1 MKIAYAFR
9 RSVYYPYHGNPR
21 LLPDKKI
28 LPSFFSKIRKI
39 GFEGIELS
47 IDMLGGL
54 GATEKSVGKMR
65 LELEQYGVPCIA
77 VRGGGGFSQPNV
89 SSQNRKLLEKT
100 IEVAH
105 WIGAETVNT
114 TMSTLPRNSN
124 KSGSFVG
131 ESISQGSSR
140 MASSDDF
147 NRTGDVLSEIGEIA
161 GNKDVY
167 ITIEVHQHSIVDNS
181 WSALHLLELIDSPN
195 IFLNPDLGN
204 IYWCYDIPEEST
216 EDAIVALAPHSR
228 YWHCKNL
235 KRVYIPENEHSI
247 FLRTAL
253 PDGDIDYRF
262 AITAMK
268 EAGFNDYLAIEGA
281 MEGDQL
287 TADSKSYDYVTQ
299 ILNEL
304 DISQN

>member
-9 RSVYYPYHGNPR
+9 RSVYYPYHGNQR
-21 LLPDKKI
+21 FLPDKKI
-28 LPSFFSKIRKI
+28 LPTFFSKIREI
-39 GFEGIELS
+39 GFEGVELS

-54 GATEKSVGKMR
+54 DATEESIVKAR
-65 LELEQYGVPCIA
+65 LELEQYDTSCVV

-89 SSQNRKLLEKT
+89 SSQNRNLLEKT
-100 IEVAH
+100 IEIAD

-114 TMSTLPRNSN
+114 TLSTVPRDGN
-124 KSGSFVG
+124 KAGSFVG

-147 NRTGDVLSEIGEIA
+147 NRTADILNEIGEFA
-161 GNKDVY
+161 KKKDIY

-181 WSALHLLELIDSPN
+181 WSALHLLELINSPN

-216 EDAIVALAPHSR
+216 EDAIIALAPQSR

-235 KRVYIPENEHSI
+235 KRVHIPENQHSI
-247 FLRTAL
+247 FLRTPL

-268 EAGFNDYLAIEGA
+268 EAGFNGYLAVEGA

-287 TADSKSYDYVTQ
+287 TADRKSYNYVTE

-304 DISQN
+304 DTINN